1 MPAQTLLDS
10 PRGEFR
16 FYTDIADALREV
28 CRDGERAVSEMREL
42 HRRILFTILVSNTD
56 DHLKN
61 HGLLYTPDGGWELS
75 PAFDINPQPHRH
87 PQLKTGISELSGFEA
102 SVEAWVEAAPF
113 FEVSEDTARETGV
126 AMAAGIKG
134 RWRKLLL
141 ENGVT
146 EAQCSEYSPAFE
158 HKRMDAALGMARPGR
173 AGAERLDTR
182 ALHRSRGR
190 EL

>member
-1 MPAQTLLDS
+1 MYDDRQVD
-10 PRGEFR
+10 
-16 FYTDIADALREV
+16 D
-28 CRDGERAVSEMREL
+28 EMREL

-113 FEVSEDTARETGV
+113 FEVSEDSACDTAV

-134 RWRKLLL
+134 RWRELVLG
-141 ENGVT
+141 NGVT
-146 EAQCSEYSPAFE
+146 EAQCSEYAAAFE
-158 HKRMDAALGMARPGR
+158 HKRMDVALGMARPDRAVAGR
-173 AGAERLDTR
+173 
-182 ALHRSRGR
+182 
-190 EL
+190 